1 RYGCSIDTFHDQDTI
16 THLLPCPAI
25 NFLGRKSRI
34 DSQAEDGHHNP
45 VMRWEALVQ
54 DLRELVP
61 DLNVGCIAFQ
71 YPVINR
77 PGLLAHTPRDNFDLD
92 AITLYVSTCGHEET
106 ASRDHPNGIGLAP
119 VIQPLPFRRL
129 PLLDPAFRESSI
141 HEDL

>member
-1 RYGCSIDTFHDQDTI
+1 MVLREMTVSGWELLPILGRPFQAQPAEQFGLEDAARHWPHLDPARNPLSAKGHVHGGRLSDRYGCSIDTFHDQDTI

-61 DLNVGCIAFQ
+61 DLNVGCIAF
-71 YPVINR
+71 
-77 PGLLAHTPRDNFDLD
+77 
-92 AITLYVSTCGHEET
+92 
-106 ASRDHPNGIGLAP
+106 
-119 VIQPLPFRRL
+119 
-129 PLLDPAFRESSI
+129 
-141 HEDL
+141 